1 MKGQASIEYL
11 ILSAVGIGL
20 ISLSL
25 FSLSGI
31 KSAMDRNIELS
42 RFRDSSMM
50 LQNAI
55 LGVCSAGSGNE
66 RKVDLAVPLSVRSEE
81 FENGWV
87 VGYSGPNL
95 SRADFSPCPVIGE
108 GSLGSAALV
117 KNEEGK
123 VRVR

>member
-11 ILSAVGIGL
+11 ILSAVGLGL

-31 KSAMDRNIELS
+31 KSAMDRNLEIS
-42 RFRDSSMM
+42 RFHDSSMM
-50 LQNAI
+50 LHGAI
-55 LGVCSAGSGNE
+55 LGVCSSGSGNE
-66 RKVDLAVPLSVRSEE
+66 REVDLSVPLSVRSEE

-87 VGYSGPNL
+87 VGYSGPNI
-95 SRADFSPCPVIGE
+95 SRADFSPCQVSGDGPLE
-108 GSLGSAALV
+108 SAALV
-117 KNEEGK
+117 SNEEGK